1 MRTGLSFARGSCR
14 ALKWMALFGVVCALG
29 AGSAWA
35 QITISDPKTVD
46 EGDSVVFTVTLKYS
60 QAAASAGGNVDLT
73 GITAAA
79 SSVSVDT
86 VGTPSALTEAE
97 SEDFNAT
104 LAGLDDIGGTPSVR
118 FAVPAGS
125 VSRSGT
131 LTRQVHLFTSSD
143 LDAEDEN
150 VLVTFGTGHSA
161 PASVLTQAGTA
172 IQFPTSNLRYVRIV
186 DDEEQTFVWNTPSGA
201 DNTSPKEGTATTREL
216 KAVPA
221 PEDLSWSVSLH
232 LGGAGYRLN
241 AGTATL
247 RVAAAT
253 HSITITP
260 PANDGNRDDETIELN
275 AYLGGTNNSLPGL
288 DPLEIKFTDIH
299 ALPAASK
306 ITAKA
311 YEDREGTAT
320 GRTTTEAESVMEGGE
335 PVHVRVTI
343 DRGSNGYPTGE
354 KLIVAARP
362 ASAAQAA
369 DYSLDRNSI
378 EIATGNNKQ
387 SADFVLTALA
397 DNDVGAETLEFE
409 LVARGEKAANGA
421 GEVMAT
427 FSIDII
433 DATSAMVAPVDQAAA
448 EAAVMAAMGDGP
460 LNPGGSFSVDTTKLF
475 NWNPAAVDVAF
486 GASVSGAAAS
496 VSTSG
501 ETVTVDAK
509 EAGEAM
515 VTVTATATAKAS
527 SAVSTSQTVSNSAR
541 VTFDVQV
548 VLADLQ
554 ITLSG
559 PEDTN
564 IVEGGQP
571 GTVMAKANRPVTKD
585 TPVRLVATGGSASP
599 SDYKVEDIM
608 IKAGA
613 DEGTTGLMATADDE
627 GERYKTLTLRG
638 EFVDDES
645 GKDGETNT
653 LMFNIWDAAVPA
665 LPVVAQLL
673 LAAFL
678 AVGGYRRYLR
688 RR

>member
-14 ALKWMALFGVVCALG
+14 ALKWMALFGVVFAVG
-29 AGSAWA
+29 AGSASA
-35 QITISDPKTVD
+35 QVTISDPKTVD
-46 EGDSVVFTVTLKYS
+46 EGESLAFNVTVRYS
-60 QAAASAGGNVDLT
+60 QGVGVATANVVVAGAGAAGASSAISNIGRVNGL
-73 GITAAA
+73 TAAEGA
-79 SSVSVDT
+79 DYT
-86 VGTPSALTEAE
+86 TPLTPTT
-97 SEDFNAT
+97 F
-104 LAGLDDIGGTPSVR
+104 II
-118 FAVPAGS
+118 PAGPATGTAP
-125 VSRSGT
+125 RTGT
-131 LTRQVHLFTSSD
+131 LTQQVYLLTASD
-143 LDAEDEN
+143 LDAEDEEIE
-150 VLVTFGTGHSA
+150 VTFTVTNSA
-161 PASVLTQAGTA
+161 GLDGQDGNDLAAPSDATRT
-172 IQFPTSNLRYVRIV
+172 VRV
-186 DDEEQTFVWNTPSGA
+186 EDDEEQTFKLTTPS
-201 DNTSPKEGTATTREL
+201 SPKEGADATLTIS
-216 KAVPA
+216 ADPA
-221 PEDLSWSVSLH
+221 PDNMEWNVGLALNEV
-232 LGGAGYRLN
+232 GYRLN
-241 AGTATL
+241 AGNADLDDTNPT
-247 RVAAAT
+247 R
-253 HSITITP
+253 SITITP
-260 PANDGNRDDETIELN
+260 PNNDGNREADTVELSTF
-275 AYLGGTNNSLPGL
+275 LGGTNNPPPGL
-288 DPLEIKFTDIH
+288 DDPLEITFADIH

-311 YEDREGTAT
+311 YEDREGTAE
-320 GRTTTEAESVMEGGE
+320 GRTTTEAESVTEGGE

-343 DRGSNGYPTGE
+343 DRGSNGYPDDE
-354 KLIVAARP
+354 MIIVSARP
-362 ASAAQAA
+362 AAAAQAA
-369 DYSLDRNSI
+369 DYRLDRNSI
-378 EIATGNNKQ
+378 NIATGNGKK

-409 LVARGEKAANGA
+409 LVARGAKAANGA
-421 GEVMAT
+421 GEVMST
-427 FSIDII
+427 FSISIVDV
-433 DATSAMVAPVDQAAA
+433 TQPMVAPVAQADA

-460 LNPGGSFSVDTTKLF
+460 LNPGGSFTVDTTKLF

-527 SAVSTSQTVSNSAR
+527 SAVSTSQTVSNCAR
-541 VTFDVQV
+541 VTFDVRV

-559 PEDTN
+559 PEDMN

-585 TPVRLVATGGSASP
+585 TLVRLVATGGSASP
-599 SDYKVEDIM
+599 SDYEVENIM
-608 IKAGA
+608 IEAGA
-613 DEGTTGLMATADDE
+613 DEGTTGLMATTDDE
-627 GERYKTLTLRG
+627 GERYETLTLQG

>member
-14 ALKWMALFGVVCALG
+14 ALKWMALFGVVFAVG
-29 AGSAWA
+29 AGSASA
-35 QITISDPKTVD
+35 QVTISDPKTVD
-46 EGDSVVFTVTLKYS
+46 EGESLAFTVTVKYS
-60 QAAASAGGNVDLT
+60 QAVSATANTVVVAATGAAGTSSAIDIVGRVNGL
-73 GITAAA
+73 TAAETTDYT
-79 SSVSVDT
+79 SPL
-86 VGTPSALTEAE
+86 TPTT
-97 SEDFNAT
+97 FN
-104 LAGLDDIGGTPSVR
+104 I
-118 FAVPAGS
+118 PAGPTTGTTPKT
-125 VSRSGT
+125 GT
-131 LTRQVHLFTSSD
+131 LTQQVYLLTAPD
-143 LDAEDEN
+143 LDAEDEEIE
-150 VLVTFGTGHSA
+150 VTFTVTNAGGIDGQNGVDLAA
-161 PASVLTQAGTA
+161 PSDATRT
-172 IQFPTSNLRYVRIV
+172 VRV
-186 DDEEQTFVWNTPSGA
+186 EDDEEQTFALTTPS
-201 DNTSPKEGTATTREL
+201 SPKEGTAATLTL
-216 KAVPA
+216 SAVPA
-221 PEDLSWSVSLH
+221 PDNMEWDVGLALNEV
-232 LGGAGYRLN
+232 GYRLATGN
-241 AGTATL
+241 AELEDSTP
-247 RVAAAT
+247 T

-260 PANDGNRDDETIELN
+260 PNNDGNREADTVELS
-275 AYLGGTNNSLPGL
+275 AFVAGTNNPPPGL
-288 DPLEIKFTDIH
+288 EDPLEITFADVH

-311 YEDREGTAT
+311 YQDQEGTAT
-320 GRTTTEAESVMEGGE
+320 GRTTTEAESVTEGGE

-343 DRGSNGYPTGE
+343 DRGSNGYPDDE
-354 KLIVAARP
+354 MIIVSARP

-369 DYSLDRNSI
+369 DYRLDRNSI
-378 EIATGNNKQ
+378 DIATGNGKK

-409 LVARGEKAANGA
+409 LVARGAKAANGA
-421 GEVMAT
+421 GEVMST
-427 FSIDII
+427 FSIAIVDV
-433 DATSAMVAPVDQAAA
+433 TQPMVAPVAQAEA

-460 LNPGGSFSVDTTKLF
+460 LNPGGSFTVDTTKLF

-541 VTFDVQV
+541 VTFDVRV

-559 PEDTN
+559 PEDMN

-585 TPVRLVATGGSASP
+585 TTVRLVATGGSASP
-599 SDYKVEDIM
+599 SDYEVENIM

-613 DEGTTGLMATADDE
+613 DEGSTGLMAKADDE
-627 GERYKTLTLRG
+627 GERYETLTLQG